1 MGHVITLKDGENVI
15 VGNDENFLDSK
26 YFEVIEETLGY
37 EFRREFVDAMENY
50 YFIDEDEYVTMSAY
64 RNLNDDFEELEND
77 YNALSDKY
85 DKLLEELNSLQT
97 SYEPI
102 TPF

>member
-37 EFRREFVDAMENY
+37 EFRKEFVDAMENY
-50 YFIDEDEYVTMSAY
+50 YFIDEDDYVTVSEY
-64 RNLNDDFEELEND
+64 RNLNDEYEELKDD

-85 DKLLEELNSLQT
+85 DKLLEELIFTGKL
-97 SYEPI
+97 
-102 TPF
+102 

>member
-1 MGHVITLKDGENVI
+1 MGHVITLKNGENVI
-15 VGNDENFLDSK
+15 VGNDEDFLDSK

-37 EFRREFVDAMENY
+37 EFRREFVEDMENY
-50 YFIDEDEYVTMSAY
+50 YSIDEDEYITMSAY
-64 RNLNDDFEELEND
+64 RNLNDDYEELQYD
-77 YNALSDKY
+77 YDKLSYKY
-85 DKLLEELNSLQT
+85 DKLLEELNSLRA

>member
-1 MGHVITLKDGENVI
+1 MGHCITLKNGENVI
-15 VGNDENFLDSK
+15 VGNDDDFLDSK

-37 EFRREFVDAMENY
+37 EFRREFVDVMENY
-50 YFIDEDEYVTMSAY
+50 YSINEDEYVTMSEY
-64 RNLNDDFEELEND
+64 RYLNNDYEELQYD

-85 DKLLEELNSLQT
+85 DKLLKELNSLQA
-97 SYEPI
+97 SYEPT

>member
-1 MGHVITLKDGENVI
+1 MGHCITLKNGENVI
-15 VGNDENFLDSK
+15 VGNDDDFLDSK

-50 YFIDEDEYVTMSAY
+50 YSIDEDEYVAISEY
-64 RNLNDDFEELEND
+64 RNLDDDYEELQCD
-77 YNALSDKY
+77 YNVLSDKY
-85 DKLLEELNSLQT
+85 DKLLKELNSVQA

>member
-1 MGHVITLKDGENVI
+1 MGHVITLSNGENVI

-37 EFRREFVDAMENY
+37 EFRREFIDAMENY
-50 YFIDEDEYVTMSAY
+50 YSIDEDDYVTMSTY
-64 RNLNDDFEELEND
+64 RNLNDDYEELQYD
-77 YNALSDKY
+77 YDKLSYKY
-85 DKLLEELNSLQT
+85 DRLLEELNSLRA